1 MINKILALSVTLLS
15 FHAYAVSPSDI
26 PMPKTYDN
34 TFVSDTANIIDE
46 VEEKR
51 LDDIL
56 TSHFEETGNQIA
68 IVTTPDTSDEGSPK
82 SFAVKLFKLW
92 ELGDAQKDNG
102 LLILLSISDRR
113 IEFETGYGLEGV
125 LPDVT
130 QKRIQREYM
139 VPQFK
144 KGDYQTG
151 LLEGTYATLNKISQG
166 QAAELAVTTPKPL
179 PISAATNTS
188 AESSEPMDMG
198 IVFMMMLAALGMLGA
213 FAFVVIRINR
223 KNESETAT
231 PEIKPISEPQV
242 KRPKLLNMRI
252 CNYCEKPTEHSK
264 LLSND
269 YNRSKLLSYC
279 EKRMELLGVAKVDQ
293 YQCQKCRTI
302 NRGIGYKER
311 LDICRKCD
319 HRSKYTLLSSHTT
332 FRNYIYTCI
341 DAKDRT
347 KSLSSTNLHGIPKDW
362 PEKSAVTVDIMHC
375 YHCDD
380 IFQKTSSISI
390 PKTKIKPKPTPAVV
404 AASTYSSS
412 SSSTKKDDDDD
423 YGSGGGYSSRK
434 SSSSSSS
441 YGSGSSWGSSSSSSD
456 SFGGG
461 SSGGGGAGSDW

>member
-1 MINKILALSVTLLS
+1 MVLLS
-15 FHAYAVSPSDI
+15 CQVYAVSPDNI
-26 PMPKTYDN
+26 PMPNAYNN

-56 TSHFEETGNQIA
+56 TSHFEKTGNQIA
-68 IVTTPDTSDEGSPK
+68 IVTTPDTSNEGSPK

-125 LPDVT
+125 LPDVS
-130 QKRIQREYM
+130 QKRIQRDHM
-139 VPQFK
+139 VPYFK

-151 LLEGTYATLNKISQG
+151 LLEGTYATLDKINEG
-166 QAAELAVTTPKPL
+166 QAAELAVTTPKPM
-179 PISAATNTS
+179 PVSSATTTS
-188 AESSEPMDMG
+188 VENPNPTG
-198 IVFMMMLAALGMLGA
+198 IGIIFIMMFVALGVVA
-213 FAFVVIRINR
+213 VCAFVGIRVNR

-231 PEIKPISEPQV
+231 PEIKPLSEPQV

-252 CNYCEKPTEHSK
+252 CNYCRKPTEHSK

-380 IFQKTSSISI
+380 IFQKTSGISI

-423 YGSGGGYSSRK
+423 YGSGGGYSSRE

-441 YGSGSSWGSSSSSSD
+441 YGSGSSWGSSSSD